1 MRFWDTSAIVPLL
14 AEESGTAAAT
24 AEFARD
30 PSMIVWWGTS
40 VECVSAIARRERQGG
55 LAAQDVVTATRR
67 LADVGASWQEIQPAV
82 RLRQTAERLL
92 RTHTLRAADALQL
105 AAAIIAADDDP
116 HSLAF
121 VTFDDRL
128 ARAAERQGFP
138 VVEPR

>member
-128 ARAAERQGFP
+128 ARAAEREGFP

>member
-1 MRFWDTSAIVPLL
+1 VRFWDTSAIVPLL

-128 ARAAERQGFP
+128 ARAAEREGFP

>member
-92 RTHTLRAADALQL
+92 RTQTLRAADALQL

-128 ARAAERQGFP
+128 ARAAEREGFP

>member
-1 MRFWDTSAIVPLL
+1 VRFWDTSAIVPLL

-92 RTHTLRAADALQL
+92 RTQTLRAADALQL

-128 ARAAERQGFP
+128 ARAAEREGFP